1 MFSEPAVGEKFFGRE
16 EVLEL
21 LNKRVLALK
30 EGYRQ
35 NVALTGPSLAGK
47 SSIILHFLH
56 MAKNEG
62 FVPVYVEIVKEGFDS
77 FANKFIATLLYNTLQ
92 RLGEDV
98 SIDISDLLERAQRML
113 PKTHAAI
120 KQVLSLV
127 GNGELDEAYLGLLA
141 LTSTLKSE
149 TALSCVVILDE
160 FDNLENLGI
169 KNPFLGFGKI
179 IMVQKDTMYI
189 VSSSRNEAIKKI
201 ISEKLSLLF
210 GNFEVVKVRN
220 FDFKTS
226 AAFLGIR
233 FSGFDVPEVIRSFLT
248 AFTGGNPFYL
258 DRITLKIKEIAAG
271 KMSGH
276 IEADAIA
283 DAIIELVYNANG
295 AIHQYLINYLL
306 SILDTK
312 DKNFHMDVLIS
323 IASGINKQQE
333 IARALKTKLQDTS
346 KAVAH
351 LSEIGLISKNGI
363 FYEIEDAML
372 EFWLKNVYKRRRD
385 LLIDGTFDKMTLFK
399 KEVVSHIAG
408 FEHDFGLAPEE
419 RIAELFNIFCGELV
433 AIDGKN
439 ARLPRFTKVE
449 VKTFA
454 DSSKAVA
461 ASFRGNYWIA
471 ETYKNCVNEND
482 IVNYIKNVKSLS
494 VKASNRVII
503 PLRGIDENAKLLAK
517 ELKLAI
523 WDIGIL
529 NSIFGF
535 YGKKKMVVL

>member
-21 LNKRVLALK
+21 LSKRVLALK

-56 MAKNEG
+56 MAKDEG
-62 FVPVYVEIVKEGFDS
+62 FVPVYVEIVKENFDS

-98 SIDISDLLERAQRML
+98 SVDIDDLIERSQKSL

-120 KQVLSLV
+120 KQVLSSV
-127 GNGELDEAYLGLLA
+127 DSGELDEAYLGLLA
-141 LTSTLKSE
+141 LTSVLKSE

-169 KNPFLGFGKI
+169 KNPFLGFGKV

-210 GNFEVVKVRN
+210 GNFEVVKVKN

-226 AAFLGIR
+226 AAFLNIR
-233 FSGFDVPEVIRSFLT
+233 FSGFEVPEVMKSFLA

-258 DRITLKIKEIAAG
+258 DRITLKIKELAAS

-276 IEADAIA
+276 IEADTIA
-283 DAIIELVYNANG
+283 DAIIELIYNANG
-295 AIHQYLINYLL
+295 SIHQYLLNYLL
-306 SILDTK
+306 SMLDTK
-312 DKNFHMDVLIS
+312 SKDFNMDILIS
-323 IASGINKQQE
+323 IASGINKQQD
-333 IARALKTKLQDTS
+333 ITRALKAKLQDTS
-346 KAVAH
+346 RTLAH
-351 LSEIGLISKNGI
+351 LSEVGLISKNGV
-363 FYEIEDAML
+363 FYEIEDTML

-399 KEVVSHIAG
+399 KEAAAHIAG
-408 FEHDFGLAPEE
+408 FERGFWQTPEE
-419 RIAELFNIFCGELV
+419 RIAELFNIFCGEL
-433 AIDGKN
+433 ATIDGKN

-449 VKTFA
+449 VKAFA
-454 DSSKAVA
+454 DSSSVVA

-471 ETYKNCVNEND
+471 EAYENCVNEND

-494 VKASNRVII
+494 VKASNRIII
-503 PLRGIDENAKLLAK
+503 PLKGIDENAKLLAK

-523 WDIGIL
+523 WDITTL

-535 YGKKKMVVL
+535 YGKKKMAVL